1 MQSFSPQCARFLNLS
16 ARQWIN
22 FVSRPSGDKT
32 DQQPEGGRE
41 GEVELQSNK
50 QIIIEPAKE
59 GISFSIYDSLL
70 MFHKLHKLKTVSLF
84 LLLFEH

>member
-1 MQSFSPQCARFLNLS
+1 MQSFSPQFEGFLSLYSIKGQNLS
-16 ARQWIN
+16 VRQWIN

-50 QIIIEPAKE
+50 QIIMEPAKE
-59 GISFSIYDSLL
+59 GIFI
-70 MFHKLHKLKTVSLF
+70 
-84 LLLFEH
+84 